1 MGGEEWCHRDPQ
13 VSAAPR
19 GKYGF
24 EDEEKLWRE
33 RDESANRGDEV
44 ELGTANRDD
53 ELRESKPAKRV
64 DEMRENRP
72 ANRVDEVGK
81 NSLTMLMG
89 RTREQ
94 TDVSSGEQGLL
105 VDGRVNEGEKQRAA
119 KARETK

>member
-1 MGGEEWCHRDPQ
+1 MGGEEWCHRDPK
-13 VSAAPR
+13 VSAAAR

-53 ELRESKPAKRV
+53 ELRESKPA
-64 DEMRENRP
+64 
-72 ANRVDEVGK
+72 NRVDEVGK
-81 NSLTMLMG
+81 NSLAMLMR
-89 RTREQ
+89 RTHEQ

-105 VDGRVNEGEKQRAA
+105 ADGRVNEDEK
-119 KARETK
+119 